1 MGTVVFTVP
10 ATGNWTVKGVFG
22 EQVQSQIVTLSDSQ
36 KDVTVSLAF
45 DVAVLTVISPVGTNL
60 TLYNGT
66 ASIQKISTGTDQFML
81 SKMGQWTVS
90 GTLEGYTILPQTVN
104 VSAGGEYSVQLQ
116 IAIAVLTVT
125 APVGT
130 TVKVMGGGQ
139 TNEQTATSGTATFN
153 LTALDTY
160 SVSGTLNDLTTNT
173 VQVNVTEFTDYT
185 ATLTITAATIIVST
199 LDGVNVTATTS
210 GKTLTGVSQ
219 DGNVV
224 FTTQTLGEYQIS
236 GVLSGYTFPGT
247 SVNVQAYEEY
257 NAELYPSYATLT
269 VTARD
274 GTEVQVVGSSGT
286 PTYDGVVSG
295 TDVQIPVYVLG
306 EYNVSG
312 TWNGLNSDTQTV
324 QIQDFASYSVS
335 LTIWSAT
342 ITVTTIAPVTVT
354 AVNGDIQL
362 SQATQNGQTVFYV
375 QQTGTWTLSTQ
386 YDTQTASDTVDVSA
400 ETDYPV
406 TLRVPSIV
414 PTVVTG
420 STVTCT
426 QNETVLTKTSQS
438 GQVRFY
444 PPTMGEWT
452 LQATF
457 NEQMSNTV
465 IVDVQT
471 NQDYPLLLDYEF
483 ATITVT
489 TTAGLEVTAQNGEI
503 IITQTATNGTAV
515 FEVATMGEWTLSVSI
530 DGDIISETIV
540 VSDTIN
546 YDVVLEK
553 PHEITYI
560 GTTGELSQARY
571 DLVATTVGN
580 YALFG
585 GGNSSKSTTSSDVV
599 DAYDDML
606 THTIPS
612 PLSVAKYWLA
622 ATTIGNYA
630 LFGGG
635 YGANSVDVF
644 DTELTHMVITP
655 LSFSSSQLAATSI
668 GDYALFGGGA
678 GGQNAVDVY
687 DAELTHATATP
698 LSIGRGLL
706 AATTVGNYA
715 LFGGGRDASFI
726 NSKIVD
732 AYSLELTHTLAP
744 ALQYARNDLSTTT
757 VGNYALFGA
766 GSSYSYV
773 VDAYNNELVH
783 SIATSLS
790 SSRSSGA
797 ATTVGIYA
805 LFGGGNGTNYVD
817 VYDISLIHTVSTPL
831 SVGRL
836 NLYATSVGSYALFG
850 GGYTSPFNVLT
861 PQSVVDVYEYT

>member
-10 ATGNWTVKGVFG
+10 ATGNWAVKGVFG

-60 TLYNGT
+60 TLSNGT
-66 ASIQKISTGTDQFML
+66 TSIQKISTGTDQFML

-139 TNEQTATSGTATFN
+139 TNEQTAANGTATFN

-173 VQVNVTEFTDYT
+173 VQVNVTEFTDYA

-199 LDGVNVTATTS
+199 IDGVNVTATTS

-236 GVLSGYTFPGT
+236 GVLSGYTFHGT

-286 PTYDGVVSG
+286 PIYDGVVSG

-324 QIQDFASYSVS
+324 QIQDFTSYSVS
-335 LTIWSAT
+335 LTIWAAT

-362 SQATQNGQTVFYV
+362 SQATQGGQTVFYV

-465 IVDVQT
+465 IVDVQA

-503 IITQTATNGTAV
+503 VITQTATDGTAV
-515 FEVATMGEWTLSVSI
+515 FEVATMGEWTLSVTI

-560 GTTGELSQARY
+560 GTAEELSQARY
-571 DLVATTVGN
+571 YLAATAVGNHALFGGGDSYSYSDAVDAYDEMLTHTILTPLNVVRYWLAATSIGN

-585 GGNSSKSTTSSDVV
+585 GGTSGGNTV
-599 DAYDDML
+599 DAYDSGL
-606 THTIPS
+606 THTVPT
-612 PLSVAKYWLA
+612 PLSVSRSKLA

-635 YGANSVDVF
+635 AYGVTYYYTVDAY
-644 DTELTHMVITP
+644 DTELTRTTATS
-655 LSFSSSQLAATSI
+655 LSRGRELLAATTVGSY
-668 GDYALFGGGA
+668 GLFGGGRTD
-678 GGQNAVDVY
+678 NASNSNVM
-687 DAELTHATATP
+687 DAYNSELTRTVATP
-698 LSIGRGLL
+698 ISVARFSLS
-706 AATTVGNYA
+706 ATTVGNYA
-715 LFGGGRDASFI
+715 LFAGGYSGVSTVDVYDLDLVRTIASPLTPGRTSPAATSIGIYAMFAGGFGGRDR
-726 NSKIVD
+726 NVVD
-732 AYSLELTHTLAP
+732 IYDSTLTHTLATP
-744 ALQYARNDLSTTT
+744 ISISRSDLS
-757 VGNYALFGA
+757 AI
-766 GSSYSYV
+766 
-773 VDAYNNELVH
+773 
-783 SIATSLS
+783 SI
-790 SSRSSGA
+790 
-797 ATTVGIYA
+797 
-805 LFGGGNGTNYVD
+805 
-817 VYDISLIHTVSTPL
+817 
-831 SVGRL
+831 
-836 NLYATSVGSYALFG
+836 GSYALFG
-850 GGYTSPFNVLT
+850 GGTDRDIPYAT
-861 PQSVVDVYEYT
+861 VDVYEYT

>member
-10 ATGNWTVKGVFG
+10 ATGNWAVKGVFG

-60 TLYNGT
+60 TLSNGT
-66 ASIQKISTGTDQFML
+66 TSIQKISTGTDQFML

-139 TNEQTATSGTATFN
+139 TNEQAATSGTATFN

-247 SVNVQAYEEY
+247 SVNVQSYEEY

-426 QNETVLTKTSQS
+426 QSETVLTKTSQS

-457 NEQMSNTV
+457 NEQISNTV
-465 IVDVQT
+465 IVDVQA

-503 IITQTATNGTAV
+503 IITQTATDGTAV
-515 FEVATMGEWTLSVSI
+515 FEVATMGEWTLSVTI
-530 DGDIISETIV
+530 DGEVISQTV
-540 VSDTIN
+540 TVSDTIN
-546 YDVVLEK
+546 YDVVLRASGLSYAG
-553 PHEITYI
+553 EIEPLPDLAFSAGVASNAQYAIFAGGRGRLPSDVFSTVKAYNQFLTQLTAAQLPSGRYGI
-560 GTTGELSQARY
+560 GSIYLSPYCIFGGGNTASGYSRLCVAYDNDLSQIIMEHLTDSRANC
-571 DLVATTVGN
+571 ATAKVGN
-580 YALFG
+580 YALFA
-585 GGNSSKSTTSSDVV
+585 GGNGYSSSGSLSTVEAYNSELTKTMVQDLSKSRISLAGASVGGYALFAGGRPSSGNSYNIVDVYNENLTRTTGE
-599 DAYDDML
+599 
-606 THTIPS
+606 
-612 PLSVAKYWLA
+612 PLSVARYSLV
-622 ATTIGNYA
+622 GGELPLYA

-635 YGANSVDVF
+635 IRYSG
-644 DTELTHMVITP
+644 
-655 LSFSSSQLAATSI
+655 
-668 GDYALFGGGA
+668 GDSD
-678 GGQNAVDVY
+678 AVDYY
-687 DAELTHATATP
+687 DSNLTKGLAT
-698 LSIGRGLL
+698 
-706 AATTVGNYA
+706 N
-715 LFGGGRDASFI
+715 
-726 NSKIVD
+726 
-732 AYSLELTHTLAP
+732 LT
-744 ALQYARNDLSTTT
+744 S
-757 VGNYALFGA
+757 A
-766 GSSYSYV
+766 GM
-773 VDAYNNELVH
+773 
-783 SIATSLS
+783 
-790 SSRSSGA
+790 SSGA
-797 ATTVGIYA
+797 T
-805 LFGGGNGTNYVD
+805 GNNYVVFWNGSFELNAYD
-817 VYDISLIHTVSTPL
+817 ENLSQSISGGASGTAYEGTFQGANLLINARSKMVYFIS
-831 SVGRL
+831 
-836 NLYATSVGSYALFG
+836 Y
-850 GGYTSPFNVLT
+850 
-861 PQSVVDVYEYT
+861 